1 MYEYMRS
8 GIIFLM
14 AIVVLGGSMF
24 VIAHHTW
31 DYVERQAMD
40 GPESTAGLVTFW

>member
-1 MYEYMRS
+1 MFEYMRS

-14 AIVVLGGSMF
+14 AMVIVGGSMF

-31 DYVERQAMD
+31 SYVERQAMD
-40 GPESTAGLVTFW
+40 GLDHRVGLEHAP